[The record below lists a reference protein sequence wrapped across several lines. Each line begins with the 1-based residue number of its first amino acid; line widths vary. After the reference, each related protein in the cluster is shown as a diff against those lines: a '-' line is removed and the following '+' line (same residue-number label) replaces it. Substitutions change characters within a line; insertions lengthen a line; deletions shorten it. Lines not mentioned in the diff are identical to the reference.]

1 MNKLAK
7 SPWKGSVGPLLISE
21 IGGNHEGDFDV
32 AKNMVQLA
40 IDSGSDC
47 VKLQLYTGDG
57 LVSAVESPARNQ
69 HFKKFELSKDQHLYL
84 AQMCREAGVS
94 YNASVWEI
102 EMLDWIDEHLDFYK
116 IGSGDL
122 TAWPILQVF
131 AKKNKP
137 ILLSTGLSTL
147 QEVLDTV
154 AFIQSVNPS
163 YKDPNMLCLLQC
175 TSMYPIP
182 LSDAN
187 LNVMTTYRNETGL
200 SVGYS
205 DHTEGT
211 DALKVAAAMGAS
223 VLEYHFTDS
232 RDGKE
237 FRDHKVSL
245 TPEELKNLKIELTKL
260 MTIKGSGIKL
270 PTKSELDENHQVSF
284 RRAVYLRR
292 DVKEGE
298 IILASDLIFLRP
310 ANGTDARDV
319 DLVVGAT
326 SLRDIKAYNAIIQHQ
341 DYS

>member
-1 MNKLAK
+1 MTVFQFND
-7 SPWKGSVGPLLISE
+7 STDPFLISE
-21 IGGNHEGDFDV
+21 IGGNHEGSFGS
-32 AKNMVQLA
+32 AKKMAQLA

-47 VKLQLYTGDG
+47 VKFQLYTGNG

-69 HFKKFELSKDQHLYL
+69 HFKKFELLKDQHLYL

-102 EMLDWIDEHLDFYK
+102 EMLDWIDEYLDFYK

-122 TAWPILQVF
+122 TAWPIIKKF
-131 AKKNKP
+131 AERNKP
-137 ILLSTGLSTL
+137 ILLSTGMSTL
-147 QEVLDTV
+147 KEVIDTV
-154 AFIQSVNPS
+154 HYIQKINSNYENP
-163 YKDPNMLCLLQC
+163 KMLCLMQC

-182 LSDAN
+182 LSEAN
-187 LNVMTTYRNETGL
+187 INVMTTYSNATGL

-205 DHTEGT
+205 DHTEGVA
-211 DALKVAAAMGAS
+211 ALKVAAIMGAS
-223 VLEYHFTDS
+223 VLEYHFTDT
-232 RDGKE
+232 REGKA

-245 TPEELKNLKIELTKL
+245 TPAELVDLKIDIANFSTL
-260 MTIKGSGIKL
+260 KGSGIKI
-270 PTKSELDENHQVSF
+270 PTKSELKENHRVSF

-292 DVKEGE
+292 NVKKGE
-298 IILASDLIFLRP
+298 VISASDLVFLRP

-326 SLRDIKAYNAIIQHQ
+326 SLRDINAFTAIIKNL

>member
-7 SPWKGSVGPLLISE
+7 YPWKGSVGPLLISE

-57 LVSAVESPARNQ
+57 LVSAVESPTRNQ